1 MTKIPIK
8 PTSEGRGKSGGILLI
23 IWSLEFIWNLVIGD
37 WNLNLR
43 YDFSEKFNQGWNKGS
58 VVGGKEMI

>member
-1 MTKIPIK
+1 MTKIPVK
-8 PTSEGRGKSGGILLI
+8 PTSEGRGKRGGILLI

-43 YDFSEKFNQGWNKGS
+43 YDFSEKFNQGWNEGP
-58 VVGGKEMI
+58 MIG